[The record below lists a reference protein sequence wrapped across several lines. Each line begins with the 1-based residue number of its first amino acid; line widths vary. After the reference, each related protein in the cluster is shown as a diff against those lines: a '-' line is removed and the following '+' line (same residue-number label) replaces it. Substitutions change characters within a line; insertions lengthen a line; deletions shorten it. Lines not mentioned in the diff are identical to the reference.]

1 MKTTSAM
8 KRWVLAVLAA
18 AIVGIGALSSATA
31 TAAAAPAEAADARV
45 QVTFKNPQNFA
56 EAREFGMQDRWL
68 HNDYLKTLKS
78 YLIKR
83 ASAILAPGERLHVT
97 ITDIKLAGAFE
108 PWRGP
113 QWGYVRIMRDR
124 YPPRI
129 DLDFTLTDAH
139 GKVLRQGSRKLRNLG
154 YLSSGANMPGSTDP
168 LRYDKALLD
177 SWLRRGPLKL

>member
-1 MKTTSAM
+1 MKTMSTM
-8 KRWVLAVLAA
+8 KRWGFAVLAA
-18 AIVGIGALSSATA
+18 AAIGIGAPSAA
-31 TAAAAPAEAADARV
+31 TAATAAPPDARV
-45 QVTFKNPQNFA
+45 QVTFQNPQNFA

-68 HNDYLKTLKS
+68 HNDYLETLKA

-83 ASAILAPGERLHVT
+83 ATSILEPGQRLQVT

-113 QWGYVRIMRDR
+113 QWGYVRMMRDM

-129 DLDFTLTDAH
+129 DLDFTLTNGN
-139 GKVLRQGSRKLRNLG
+139 GKVLRQGSRKLRNLS
-154 YLSSGANMPGSTDP
+154 YLNSGVGMSGNTDS

-177 SWLRRGPLKL
+177 RWLRRGPLQL